1 MFVRRELA
9 LSNYDV
15 NSVKAKACDEEK
27 FFKIERKIFNIEEK
41 ISESKKI
48 LKN

>member
-1 MFVRRELA
+1 MFLRRELA

-15 NSVKAKACDEEK
+15 NSVKAKACHEEK
-27 FFKIERKIFNIEEK
+27 FFKIERKKFNIEEK